1 MENFWHTSDTIP
13 AGFGFSHFDGFHLSW
28 LGVFLAVLIGNVI
41 LYRKL
46 GEKGRER
53 WRRIV
58 AALLVADELYML
70 IPMLITGR
78 FSVDYLP
85 FQLCSIN
92 IWVSAV
98 HAWKPGKLLGN
109 FLYTVG
115 IPGALAALLFPTWTK
130 LPLANYMLWHSF
142 TVHILL
148 ILYPAVLTAAGDIR
162 PEVKQIPGTLGLL
175 AVFAAA
181 AWLMNHFFDTN
192 FMFLRY
198 ASKGNPLY
206 IFKEVFGN
214 HLWGFPI
221 LGTAVI
227 AVMFAPVLLIRKL
240 KRA

>member
-115 IPGALAALLFPTWTK
+115 IPGALAALLFPHETHQ
-130 LPLANYMLWHSF
+130 HSF
-142 TVHILL
+142 
-148 ILYPAVLTAAGDIR
+148 PADRHEKWYEIC
-162 PEVKQIPGTLGLL
+162 
-175 AVFAAA
+175 
-181 AWLMNHFFDTN
+181 
-192 FMFLRY
+192 
-198 ASKGNPLY
+198 
-206 IFKEVFGN
+206 
-214 HLWGFPI
+214 
-221 LGTAVI
+221 
-227 AVMFAPVLLIRKL
+227 
-240 KRA
+240 